1 MLYTTARTN
10 ARMLASDPNGDVP
23 DADVLALFQETYE
36 TYWESYLRDRLALQ
50 SGFVTFAANGYV
62 AEASVEVRDV
72 QSLVPSVGLPV
83 STTGAHT
90 KPIERDDYESV
101 VQDTEMNPT
110 HSPLAVPLRWGI
122 RTKNDNS
129 KPVVAIY
136 PASSGATFAAWVYP
150 LLNTLS
156 TTPGT
161 GDLQGTTKDGYS
173 VARLVAC
180 QIMGLNGEDPA
191 DIEGVFK
198 LLDQQVQDKF
208 KGMRWRTQPRDA
220 EDKEQ

>member
-1 MLYTTARTN
+1 MLYTDARTQ
-10 ARMLASDPNGDVP
+10 ARRLASDPNGDVS
-23 DADVLALFQETYE
+23 DADVLALFQEVYE

-50 SGFVTFAANGYV
+50 SGFVTFATNGYV
-62 AEASVEVRDV
+62 AEATVAVRDV
-72 QSLVPSVGLPV
+72 QSLVPSVGLPI
-83 STTGAHT
+83 STTGSRT
-90 KPIERDDYESV
+90 KPIERDDYEAV

-110 HSPLAVPLRWGI
+110 HSNLATPLRWGI

-129 KPVVAIY
+129 KPVVAVY
-136 PASSGATFAAWVYP
+136 PASTGSTFAAWVYP

-156 TTPGT
+156 ATPGT

-173 VARLVAC
+173 VSRLVAC
-180 QIMGLNGEDPA
+180 EIMNLNGEDPG
-191 DIEGVFK
+191 DIEATFK

-208 KGMRWRTQPRDA
+208 RGMRWRTQPRDA